1 MSNCMRISSP
11 NRHSSSLAVLSSGV
25 CTSSSSLLL
34 LKLLL
39 MLVATVAAV
48 ASLPPR
54 LRLLLFLNHPRLL
67 LALVESMSEVTE
79 GATSVVSARVC
90 SVPAVVLAL
99 ESTLVRALDVV
110 DAERECDGLL
120 DDGVGVAGSAVSAI
134 GSRRGVG
141 TGVISVDGVTST
153 SSASRYHF
161 RRRV

>member
-1 MSNCMRISSP
+1 MSSCMRISSP
-11 NRHSSSLAVLSSGV
+11 NRHSSSLAVLSRGV

-67 LALVESMSEVTE
+67 LVPVASMSDAVEE
-79 GATSVVSARVC
+79 PISGFSARVC
-90 SVPAVVLAL
+90 SVLAVVLVL
-99 ESTLVRALDVV
+99 ESTLVKALEVV
-110 DAERECDGLL
+110 EAERECDGLF

-141 TGVISVDGVTST
+141 TGVMSVDGVTST